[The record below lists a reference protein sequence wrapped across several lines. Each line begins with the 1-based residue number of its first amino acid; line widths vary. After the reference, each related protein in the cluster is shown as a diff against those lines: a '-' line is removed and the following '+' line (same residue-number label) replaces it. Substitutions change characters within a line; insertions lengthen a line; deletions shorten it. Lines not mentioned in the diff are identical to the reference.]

1 MAYIRNLISIISP
14 KNMTQGISLDTVIT
28 IQFESSMNIQS
39 INNQSIKLFQNNNE
53 VTTVLRYSRETKVLT
68 IKPEVLLEPGSKI
81 ELVFISGING
91 VKTAIGD
98 TLMKEIVYSFNTSAS
113 SEDTPN
119 VEVPSN
125 PIIDEIP
132 EVDIGNEETPIVD
145 VDTNLDNLFPETG
158 TTTPDS
164 NTTIDLSDFHIV
176 ETYPSN
182 NGIWNTK
189 EPIAI
194 RFSLPILQ
202 GQENKI
208 SLFEKPLSDLL
219 LITETVPFTIN
230 YSEDNKTIFIKP
242 SIEIKSNSGY
252 TLKIEK
258 TFSSNSNL
266 TIERTQSLNIWTQP
280 EFSYLTVEELRL
292 AGGDFASQ
300 YTDAQLINL
309 IGLSSKDVYQN
320 ILLYKELYL
329 DDTLIITS
337 EVFPYGTTQYVL
349 NSVLYKLVLNESL
362 VTATGRSKNITL
374 GDLTVGGSGSTASN
388 LPDLLKLLKDEI
400 DRWWKIITKRN
411 PFSSDSDNPAETIWI
426 KDITSSTRGL
436 NNYPYPDFQTRVPFN
451 ELGGNV

>member
-14 KNMTQGISLDTVIT
+14 ENMTQDISLDTVIT
-28 IQFESSMNIQS
+28 VQFESSMNIQS

-53 VTTVLRYSRETKVLT
+53 ITTTLRYSRETKVLT
-68 IKPEVLLEPGSKI
+68 ITPEVLLEPGSKI

-91 VKTAIGD
+91 VRTAIGD
-98 TLMKEIVYSFNTSAS
+98 TLMKEIVYSFNTNTS

-125 PIIDEIP
+125 PVIDTIP
-132 EVDIGNEETPIVD
+132 EVDIGCEKNP
-145 VDTNLDNLFPETG
+145 
-158 TTTPDS
+158 
-164 NTTIDLSDFHIV
+164 TIDLSDFHIV

-194 RFSLPILQ
+194 RFSLPILA

-208 SLFEKPLSDLL
+208 SLFEKPISNLL
-219 LITETVPFTIN
+219 LITETIPFTVN
-230 YSEDNKTIFIKP
+230 YSEDNRTIFIKP
-242 SIEIKSNSGY
+242 TTEIKSNSGY

-258 TFSSNSNL
+258 TFGSNNDL
-266 TIERTQSLNIWTQP
+266 TIESTQSLNIWTQP

-292 AGGDFASQ
+292 AAGDFASQ
-300 YTDAQLINL
+300 YTDAQLVNL
-309 IGLSSKDVYQN
+309 IGLSSKDVYQS

-362 VTATGRSKNITL
+362 ITASGRSKNITL

-400 DRWWKIITKRN
+400 DRWWKIIIKRN
-411 PFSSDSDNPAETIWI
+411 PFDSNSDNPAEAVWI
-426 KDITSSTRGL
+426 KDITSSTRGI

>member
-14 KNMTQGISLDTVIT
+14 ENMTQGISLDTVIT
-28 IQFESSMNIQS
+28 VQFESSMNIQS

-53 VTTVLRYSRETKVLT
+53 ITTILRYSRETKVLT
-68 IKPEVLLEPGSKI
+68 IKPEVLLEPDSKI
-81 ELVFISGING
+81 ELVFIAGING
-91 VKTAIGD
+91 VRTAIGD
-98 TLMKEIVYSFNTSAS
+98 TLMKEVVYSFKTNTNGETS
-113 SEDTPN
+113 N
-119 VEVPSN
+119 VDIPSN
-125 PIIDEIP
+125 PIADEIP
-132 EVDIGNEETPIVD
+132 EVDVGSEETPIVD
-145 VDTNLDNLFPETG
+145 VDTNLGNLFPETE
-158 TTTPDS
+158 TTIPDS
-164 NTTIDLSDFHIV
+164 NVNIDLSDFHIV

-194 RFSLPILQ
+194 RFSLPILE

-208 SLFEKPLSDLL
+208 SLFEKPISDLL
-219 LITETVPFTIN
+219 LITETIPFTVN
-230 YSEDNKTIFIKP
+230 YSEDNRTIFIKP
-242 SIEIKSNSGY
+242 TTEIKSNSGY

-258 TFSSNSNL
+258 TFGSNNDL
-266 TIERTQSLNIWTQP
+266 KIESTQSLNIWTQP

-292 AGGDFASQ
+292 AAGDFASQ

-309 IGLSSKDVYQN
+309 IGLSSKDVYQS

-362 VTATGRSKNITL
+362 VTASGRSKNITL

-400 DRWWKIITKRN
+400 DRWWKIIIKRN
-411 PFSSDSDNPAETIWI
+411 PFDSNSDNPAEAVWI
-426 KDITSSTRGL
+426 KDITSSTRGI

>member
-14 KNMTQGISLDTVIT
+14 ENMKQDISLDTVIT
-28 IQFESSMNIQS
+28 VQFESSMNIQS

-53 VTTVLRYSRETKVLT
+53 ITTVLRYSRETKVLT
-68 IKPEVLLEPGSKI
+68 IKPEVLLEPESKI

-91 VKTAIGD
+91 VKTLIGD
-98 TLMKEIVYSFNTSAS
+98 TLMKEVVYSFKTNTNKETS
-113 SEDTPN
+113 SVDI
-119 VEVPSN
+119 PSN
-125 PIIDEIP
+125 PISDEIP
-132 EVDIGNEETPIVD
+132 EVDVGNEETPIVD
-145 VDTNLDNLFPETG
+145 VDTNLGNLFPEKE
-158 TTTPDS
+158 TTIPNS
-164 NTTIDLSDFHIV
+164 NVNIDLSDFHIV

-182 NGIWNTK
+182 DGIWNTK

-194 RFSLPILQ
+194 RFSLPFLE
-202 GQENKI
+202 GKENKI
-208 SLFEKPLSDLL
+208 SLFEKPISDLL
-219 LITETVPFTIN
+219 LITETIPFTVN
-230 YSEDNKTIFIKP
+230 YSEDNRTIFIKP
-242 SIEIKSNSGY
+242 TTEIKSNSGY
-252 TLKIEK
+252 TIKIEK
-258 TFSSNSNL
+258 TFGSNNDL
-266 TIERTQSLNIWTQP
+266 TIESTQSLNIWAQP

-292 AGGDFASQ
+292 AAGDFASQ

-309 IGLSSKDVYQN
+309 IGLSSKDVYQS

-329 DDTLIITS
+329 DDILIITS

-400 DRWWKIITKRN
+400 DRWWKIIIKRN
-411 PFSSDSDNPAETIWI
+411 PFDSDSDNPAETVWI
-426 KDITSSTRGL
+426 KDITSSTRGI

>member
-14 KNMTQGISLDTVIT
+14 ENMTQDISLDTVIT
-28 IQFESSMNIQS
+28 VQFESSMNIQS

-53 VTTVLRYSRETKVLT
+53 ITTTLRYSRETKVLT
-68 IKPEVLLEPGSKI
+68 IKPEVLLEPDSKI

-91 VKTAIGD
+91 VRTAIGD
-98 TLMKEIVYSFNTSAS
+98 TLMKEIVYSFNTNTS

-125 PIIDEIP
+125 PTVDTIP
-132 EVDIGNEETPIVD
+132 EVDIGCEKNP
-145 VDTNLDNLFPETG
+145 
-158 TTTPDS
+158 
-164 NTTIDLSDFHIV
+164 TIDLSDFHIV

-194 RFSLPILQ
+194 RFSLPILE

-208 SLFEKPLSDLL
+208 SLFEKPISNLL
-219 LITETVPFTIN
+219 LITETIPFTVN
-230 YSEDNKTIFIKP
+230 YSEDNRTIFIKP
-242 SIEIKSNSGY
+242 TTEIKSNSGY

-258 TFSSNSNL
+258 TFGSNNDL
-266 TIERTQSLNIWTQP
+266 TIESTQSLNIWTQP

-292 AGGDFASQ
+292 AAGDFASQ
-300 YTDAQLINL
+300 YTDAQLVNL
-309 IGLSSKDVYQN
+309 IGLSSKDVYQS

-362 VTATGRSKNITL
+362 ITASGRSKNITL

-400 DRWWKIITKRN
+400 DRWWKIIIKRN
-411 PFSSDSDNPAETIWI
+411 PFDSNSDNPAEAVWI
-426 KDITSSTRGL
+426 KDITSSTRGI

>member
-53 VTTVLRYSRETKVLT
+53 ITTILRYSRETKVLT
-68 IKPEVLLEPGSKI
+68 IKPEELLEPDSKI
-81 ELVFISGING
+81 ELIFISGING
-91 VKTAIGD
+91 VKTVIGD
-98 TLMKEIVYSFNTSAS
+98 TLMKEIVYSFNTNTNTS
-113 SEDTPN
+113 SGDTPN
-119 VEVPSN
+119 PEVPSN
-125 PIIDEIP
+125 PTVDTIP
-132 EVDIGNEETPIVD
+132 EVDIGCEKNP
-145 VDTNLDNLFPETG
+145 
-158 TTTPDS
+158 
-164 NTTIDLSDFHIV
+164 TIDLSDFHII

-194 RFSLPILQ
+194 RFSLPILE

-219 LITETVPFTIN
+219 LITETIPFTIN

-242 SIEIKSNSGY
+242 SIETKSNSGY
-252 TLKIEK
+252 TLKIEQ
-258 TFSSNSNL
+258 TFSSNNNL
-266 TIERTQSLNIWTQP
+266 AIERTQSFNVWTQP

-292 AGGDFASQ
+292 AAGDFASQ

-309 IGLSSKDVYQN
+309 IGLSSKDVYQS
-320 ILLYKELYL
+320 IILYKELYL
-329 DDTLIITS
+329 DDTIIITS

-362 VTATGRSKNITL
+362 VTASGRSKNITL

>member
-14 KNMTQGISLDTVIT
+14 ENMTQDISLDTVIT
-28 IQFESSMNIQS
+28 VQFESSMNIQS

-53 VTTVLRYSRETKVLT
+53 ITTTLRYSRETKVLT

-91 VKTAIGD
+91 VRTAIGD
-98 TLMKEIVYSFNTSAS
+98 TLMKEIVYSFNTNTS

-125 PIIDEIP
+125 PTVDTIP
-132 EVDIGNEETPIVD
+132 EVDIGCEKNP
-145 VDTNLDNLFPETG
+145 
-158 TTTPDS
+158 
-164 NTTIDLSDFHIV
+164 TIDLSDFHIV

-194 RFSLPILQ
+194 RFSLPILE

-208 SLFEKPLSDLL
+208 SLFEKPISNLL
-219 LITETVPFTIN
+219 LITETIPFTVN
-230 YSEDNKTIFIKP
+230 YSEDNRTIFIKP
-242 SIEIKSNSGY
+242 TTEIKSNSGY

-258 TFSSNSNL
+258 TFGSNNDL
-266 TIERTQSLNIWTQP
+266 KIESTQSLNIWTQP

-292 AGGDFASQ
+292 AAGDFASQ
-300 YTDAQLINL
+300 YTDAQLVNL
-309 IGLSSKDVYQN
+309 IGLSSKDVYQS

-362 VTATGRSKNITL
+362 ITASGRSKNITL

-400 DRWWKIITKRN
+400 DRWWKIIIKRN
-411 PFSSDSDNPAETIWI
+411 PFDSNSDNPAEAVWI
-426 KDITSSTRGL
+426 KDITSSTRGI